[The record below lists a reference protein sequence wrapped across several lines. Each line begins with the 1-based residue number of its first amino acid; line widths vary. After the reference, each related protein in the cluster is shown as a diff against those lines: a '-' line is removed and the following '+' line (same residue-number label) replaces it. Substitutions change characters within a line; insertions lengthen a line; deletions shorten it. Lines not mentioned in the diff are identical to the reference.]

1 MSFDRDVV
9 ISQNN
14 EYEIL
19 QLMMGDCRERLSNY
33 PGMPHTS
40 PPLSLHHVRQSSLSK
55 LGGVAIQLATNGLP
69 PHTQR
74 LKEELTHQYSAEAG
88 DGCGGRSPS
97 LELSGMMEGQQ
108 RVCCSNTTSSPGRQ
122 NRSRTEAC
130 QSRYVLLERHRLWI
144 QSSGVQDQSRTM

>member
-40 PPLSLHHVRQSSLSK
+40 PSLSFHHVRESNLSFK
-55 LGGVAIQLATNGLP
+55 LRGAAPHSATNVMP

-74 LKEELTHQYSAEAG
+74 LKEKLTHQYCAEAG
-88 DGCGGRSPS
+88 DGCGG
-97 LELSGMMEGQQ
+97 
-108 RVCCSNTTSSPGRQ
+108 
-122 NRSRTEAC
+122 
-130 QSRYVLLERHRLWI
+130 
-144 QSSGVQDQSRTM
+144 